1 VTSGVRS
8 ILVTIALAFVA
19 GLGGVWLG
27 KTVLSPAPHHESLHE
42 AIHSELRLS
51 AEQRRRIEGLER
63 DFASRRQALESDM
76 RTANAE
82 LATAVREEHGFGPR
96 VTAAIEHCHRVMGDL
111 QNETMRHVFAM
122 REVMTP
128 DQRERFDRIV
138 ASALTSERQ

>member
-1 VTSGVRS
+1 
-8 ILVTIALAFVA
+8 
-19 GLGGVWLG
+19 
-27 KTVLSPAPHHESLHE
+27 
-42 AIHSELRLS
+42 
-51 AEQRRRIEGLER
+51 
-63 DFASRRQALESDM
+63 M